1 MTHLLVF
8 LGRDFL
14 KEIRD
19 GLPLWDVKA
28 QTLEVWDHILPGTME
43 HQVACTQTGLLLQA
57 AYAFP
62 FLSFPLLPF
71 PFTGA
76 LCTVQFRPQQM
87 QASNSLAFGEQQDIS
102 KRWALG
108 SFAAAL

>member
-19 GLPLWDVKA
+19 SLPLWNVKA

-62 FLSFPLLPF
+62 FLSFPFLSFPFLSFPFLSFPLLPF
-71 PFTGA
+71 PF
-76 LCTVQFRPQQM
+76 LHRCPVYCTVQAPTNAGKQLTR
-87 QASNSLAFGEQQDIS
+87 L
-102 KRWALG
+102 W
-108 SFAAAL
+108 